1 MSDQPIKIPDFT
13 AFGYRVEQ
21 LLGGESS
28 SSNSGLMWR
37 ATKTKNGERVV
48 IRELRFGNED
58 SSWQAYDRQQ
68 QELELLQRLE
78 HTKVPKYLEIFETD
92 SGFCLVREYIVGES
106 LTMRSPSTEAEII
119 AIAVG
124 VLQILRYLQQQE
136 PPVLHLNLNP
146 DNILRDEKD
155 NVYLIGFQLAQTAD
169 KQSSSS
175 AIALDNAEFIPPEQ
189 LKQPTTASDIYGL
202 GATLQKIILLEP
214 KLDFADLDEGL
225 QDWLNKASNPD
236 LKVRYQDT
244 ETALAALQASS
255 WEDLAIAP
263 TVTTENK
270 LSNRAYALGVASL
283 GILGI
288 AITVGYQVSLRSEKS
303 SIQMIIAI
311 MAMVIIYLTQSA
323 AATIVT
329 SDRNEQK
336 QAVIFAVGIPLSL
349 VVITGFI
356 WGKGE
361 AVEVSLGTAIAQA
374 ATLFTVLYSRLAQ
387 SSSSATVK
395 LMGIAIVM
403 VSGLVCGRLIF

>member
-202 GATLQKIILLEP
+202 GATLQKIILLESE
-214 KLDFADLDEGL
+214 LDFANLDEGL

-236 LKVRYQDT
+236 LKVRYRDA

-255 WEDLAIAP
+255 WEDLPIAP
-263 TVTTENK
+263 AGDPNSRE
-270 LSNRAYALGVASL
+270 LSNLAYALGVGSL

-288 AITVGYQVSLRSEKS
+288 AISVGYQVSLRSEKS
-303 SIQMIIAI
+303 LIQMVIAI

-329 SDRNEQK
+329 SDRNEQ
-336 QAVIFAVGIPLSL
+336 
-349 VVITGFI
+349 
-356 WGKGE
+356 
-361 AVEVSLGTAIAQA
+361 
-374 ATLFTVLYSRLAQ
+374 
-387 SSSSATVK
+387 
-395 LMGIAIVM
+395 
-403 VSGLVCGRLIF
+403 